1 MVRKL
6 VERPNTIDAATY
18 LRFSTELINAG
29 KDIRRATEAA
39 AAARGIKAGILRR
52 AKDAGANKEAMMLL
66 EMFTKIDETERE
78 ILLRDVGQYAGWTGV
93 KLWTSPSD
101 ETPQGTMFDDPKA
114 AAAAE
119 KFTDARTHSDGYNS
133 FRAGGD
139 VTNNPYPAGSREAQS
154 WVMGWRDAEADK
166 GKMPAIN
173 ITQPSDAPRRGRPK
187 GTGKPKPG
195 QEAHPAS
202 TDDGAEPGSI
212 H

>member
-29 KDIRRATEAA
+29 NDICRATEAA
-39 AAARGIKAGILRR
+39 AAARGVKAGILRR
-52 AKDAGANKEAMMLL
+52 AKDAGANKAAMLLL
-66 EMFTKIDETERE
+66 EMFAKIDDTERE
-78 ILLRDVGQYAGWTGV
+78 LLLRDMGQYAGWTGV

-154 WVMGWRDAEADK
+154 WVMGWRDGEADK

-187 GTGKPKPG
+187 GSGKAAAVAPVETVAGDDVTATGSV
-195 QEAHPAS
+195 H
-202 TDDGAEPGSI
+202 
-212 H
+212 